1 MDRFYSIAVNLIFY
15 TALIML
21 VVSAM
26 YFFMGLLKRLFLN
39 CIALLLIITPLFLK
53 YGNFMDTA
61 TISQVTIIGLCIYP
75 ITLSLM
81 VKHHYNQYR
90 QASLIP
96 IYVISSLSFF
106 SFMLL
111 PDQRNLIIYIMNI
124 LLNVYLIYL
133 IFPGKH
139 SPSSVLLMA
148 AIFINFLYLSLTVLL
163 LNEIH
168 YVFSVGLMSIS
179 TSIILGYVLR
189 NRISGLIRQ
198 FSAINKLNERL
209 NRRINRLKQ
218 SNDTCRKI
226 IIEKDMELYQM
237 ARHASLAEITTG
249 IAHELSQPLTGIKG
263 IAQNMIDDI
272 NAGEFENLQAVSEL
286 TRISGLVDKSS
297 SIIDH
302 IRNFS
307 KKSIMSLK
315 PIDLN
320 RVILEAI
327 DLIRLQLKKNNIDLV
342 FMLDETIRKI
352 NGDRLSLEQL
362 IINIIMN
369 SRDAILQ
376 KSYDPVDH
384 NGTIRVTTFNT
395 DGGVSLVIQDNGSGI
410 SDDIIH
416 KIWSPFFTTK
426 RRDHGTGIGLSIC
439 SKILKDHG
447 ATVDIQSGPGG
458 TQFSFLFPA

>member
-1 MDRFYSIAVNLIFY
+1 MERFNLLLINLIFY
-15 TALIML
+15 TALIVL
-21 VVSAM
+21 FVSAM
-26 YFFMGLLKRLFLN
+26 YFFMGLLKRLLLH
-39 CIALLLIITPLFLK
+39 CIAVLLVVTPLFLR
-53 YGNFMDTA
+53 YNNIVETA
-61 TISQVTIIGLCIYP
+61 TLAQISIIGFCIYP
-75 ITLSLM
+75 LTLSLL

-90 QASLIP
+90 QTSLIP
-96 IYVISSLSFF
+96 VFVISSLSFF

-111 PDQRNLIIYIMNI
+111 PEQRNIIIYIINI
-124 LLNVYLIYL
+124 FLYVYLIYL

-139 SPSSVLLMA
+139 SPASPYLMS
-148 AIFINFLYLSLTVLL
+148 AIFITFVYQSLALL
-163 LNEIH
+163 MLNEIH
-168 YVFSVGLMSIS
+168 FVFSVGMMSII
-179 TSIILGYVLR
+179 TSLILSYVLR
-189 NRISGLIRQ
+189 NRIYGLIGQ
-198 FSAINKLNERL
+198 FSTINKLNERL
-209 NRRINRLKQ
+209 NRRIARLKQ

-286 TRISGLVDKSS
+286 LRICGLVDKSS

-307 KKSIMSLK
+307 KKSTMSLK

-320 RVILEAI
+320 KVILEAI

-342 FMLDETIRKI
+342 FMLDETIKKI

-369 SRDAILQ
+369 SRDAILE
-376 KSYDPVDH
+376 KSYDSTDN
-384 NGTIRVTTFNT
+384 NGTIHITTFNT

-416 KIWSPFFTTK
+416 RIWSPFFTTK

-447 ATVDIQSGPGG
+447 ATVEIQSGPEG

>member
-1 MDRFYSIAVNLIFY
+1 MERLYSISANLIFY

-21 VVSAM
+21 FVSAM
-26 YFFMGLLKRLFLN
+26 YFFMGLLKRFFLN
-39 CIALLLIITPLFLK
+39 SISLLLVITPLFLR
-53 YGNFMDTA
+53 YNNIMDVP
-61 TISQVTIIGLCIYP
+61 TISSVTTLGLCLYP
-75 ITLSLM
+75 ITLSLL

-96 IYVISSLSFF
+96 IFLISSITFF

-111 PDQRNLIIYIMNI
+111 PDERNLIIYIMHIFLNI
-124 LLNVYLIYL
+124 YLIYL

-139 SPSSVLLMA
+139 SPASLFLMA
-148 AIFINFLYLSLTVLL
+148 AIFINFMYQSITVLM

-168 YVFSVGLMSIS
+168 FVLSVGLMSIL
-179 TSIILGYVLR
+179 TSLILGYVLR

-198 FSAINKLNERL
+198 FSVINKLNERL
-209 NRRINRLKQ
+209 NRRIARLKQ

-226 IIEKDMELYQM
+226 IIEKEMELYQM

-272 NAGEFENLQAVSEL
+272 NTGEFENLQAVSEL
-286 TRISGLVDKSS
+286 LRISGLVDKSS

-307 KKSIMSLK
+307 KKSSMTLK

-320 RVILEAI
+320 KVILEAL

-342 FMLDETIRKI
+342 FMLDDAIKKIR
-352 NGDRLSLEQL
+352 GDRLSLEQL

-369 SRDAILQ
+369 SRDAILE
-376 KSYDPVDH
+376 KSFDTTH
-384 NGTIRVTTFNT
+384 ESGTIRITTFNSE
-395 DGGVSLVIQDNGSGI
+395 GGVSLLIQDNGNGI
-410 SDDIIH
+410 SDEIIH

-426 RRDHGTGIGLSIC
+426 MRDHGTGIGLSIC

-447 ATVDIQSGPGG
+447 ATVDIQSGPKG
-458 TQFSFLFPA
+458 TQFSFIFPT